1 MWKKHHWLMAEAG
14 EDGGAGGGGTGDDGS
29 GANSNGGDG
38 QAAAGQQGQEGQQQ
52 APASTQTILKA
63 GEAGSETTPSEYIPE
78 KFHVT
83 KDDGTLDI
91 EASARKMAENY
102 GNLEK
107 RLGTGDVPPK
117 EASEYKI
124 EPPEAMGEYKA
135 ADDPQ
140 MQGFLKDAHKAG
152 LTQGQLDVVMK
163 HYFQAVPQLAGAF
176 QQVDQQQAAES
187 LQKVW
192 GTDEKEFQ
200 RHAGL
205 AHVAASA
212 AAERA
217 GVSMEEIEAAGLG
230 NNPVF
235 LRLMSA
241 LGSEFKEDKG
251 AGKTSFSTF
260 GEEDVRKLETSEAYT
275 NPRHPEHERVSQRV
289 RQYYE
294 RKHGTTPVA

>member
-1 MWKKHHWLMAEAG
+1 MWKKHHWVMAEAG
-14 EDGGAGGGGTGDDGS
+14 ENGAGGGDGGGGTEGDGS
-29 GANSNGGDG
+29 AGNDAGSGEQGA
-38 QAAAGQQGQEGQQQ
+38 AGQEGQQQ
-52 APASTQTILKA
+52 AQGNQSVLKR
-63 GEAGSETTPSEYIPE
+63 GEEGGEPTPSEYIPE
-78 KFHVT
+78 KFHVQ
-83 KDDGTLDI
+83 KEDGTLDI

-124 EPPEAMGEYKA
+124 EPPESMGEYKA
-135 ADDPQ
+135 SDDPQ
-140 MQGFLKDAHKAG
+140 MQSFLAEAHKAG
-152 LTQGQLDVVMK
+152 ITQGQLDVIMQ

-176 QQVDQQQAAES
+176 QQVDQQQAMES

-192 GTDEKEFQ
+192 GADDKEFQ

-260 GEEDVRKLETSEAYT
+260 GEDDVRTLETSEAYT
-275 NPRHPEHERVSQRV
+275 NPRHPEHELVSKRV
-289 RQYYE
+289 RAYYE